1 VAHTLSP
8 LVLLTDFGL
17 QDAYVGV
24 MKGVILRLCPGVPLI
39 DLTHAIRP
47 QDVRQAAFVLQ
58 TSYRYFPPESVFL
71 VVVDPGVGS
80 SRRPIAIETEGG
92 RFVGPDNGV
101 FSGVLAEAP
110 FWNAVEIDPA
120 RVALNGLSF
129 TFHGRDLFA
138 PAAARLARGDA
149 LDSLG
154 SPAGNP
160 VMLPPPHL
168 VIGTEA
174 IQGEVITAD
183 HFGNII
189 TSISPLHWREDDA
202 LELRPRDPPEALPL
216 IIDPKRA
223 YVEIG
228 GRVLNRISRTYAQV
242 PPGQIT
248 ALVNSIHHLE
258 IAVNG
263 GDAQATLGVEWGEKV
278 ILHFA

>member
-1 VAHTLSP
+1 MANSP
-8 LVLLTDFGL
+8 SPIVLLTDFGL

-24 MKGVILRLCPGVPLI
+24 TKGVLLRLCPGAPLI

-58 TSYRYFPPESVFL
+58 TSYRYFPSESVFL

-110 FWNAVEIDPA
+110 FWTAVEIDPA

-154 SPAGNP
+154 PPAGDP
-160 VMLPPPHL
+160 VMLPPPRL
-168 VIGTEA
+168 VIDRNT

-189 TSISPLHWREDDA
+189 TSISPLYWREDGA
-202 LELRPRDPPEALPL
+202 LELRPRDPPETLPI

-223 YVEIG
+223 RIEIS
-228 GRVLNRISRTYAQV
+228 GRALHCISRTYAHV
-242 PPGQIT
+242 PPGQIM
-248 ALVNSIHHLE
+248 ALVNSINHLE

-263 GDAQATLGVEWGEKV
+263 GDAQAALGVKWGQQV

>member
-1 VAHTLSP
+1 MLSP
-8 LVLLTDFGL
+8 IVFLTDFGL

-24 MKGVILRLCPGVPLI
+24 MKGVILRLCPGAPLI

-47 QDVRQAAFVLQ
+47 QDVRQASFVLQ

-80 SRRPIAIETEGG
+80 SRRPIAIETAGG

-101 FSGVLAEAP
+101 FSGVLAEVEARH
-110 FWNAVEIDPA
+110 AVEIDPA

-138 PAAARLARGDA
+138 PAAAWLARGDA

-154 SPAGNP
+154 SPAGNL
-160 VMLPPPHL
+160 VTLPPPRL
-168 VIGTEA
+168 VIGAEA

-189 TSISPLHWREDDA
+189 TSISPLHWRADDT
-202 LELRPRDPPEALPL
+202 LELRPRNPPEMLPI

-242 PPGQIT
+242 PSGQIM
-248 ALVNSIHHLE
+248 ALVNSINHLE

-263 GDAQATLGVEWGEKV
+263 GNAQATLGVEWGQKV